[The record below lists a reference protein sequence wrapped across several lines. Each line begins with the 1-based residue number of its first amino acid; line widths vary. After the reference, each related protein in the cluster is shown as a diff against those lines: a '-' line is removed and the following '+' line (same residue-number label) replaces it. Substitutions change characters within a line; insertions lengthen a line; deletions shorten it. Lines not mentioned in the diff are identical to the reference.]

1 MAESGKTVRIL
12 FPDGHERV
20 FHNAIIETSVEGWL
34 HVVRLSYRRPRS
46 AASRNRLQDTGWMRC
61 WGGNTCSRTSR
72 FVLQKA
78 GLKRGKAQ
86 QTKETMAEMEM
97 VTESDIRYI
106 QRDPTPEGVIYLH
119 PRKSAAIVRHGQHVW
134 KHAYLTGKRSVQA
147 FCSASAWGICRR
159 HPPAPDIAVA

>member
-34 HVVRLSYRRPRS
+34 HVVRLELQEAPLSGVAEPIAGYRLDALLGWEYVQPDEQVRVAEDWFETGES
-46 AASRNRLQDTGWMRC
+46 AADEGD
-61 WGGNTCSRTSR
+61 
-72 FVLQKA
+72 
-78 GLKRGKAQ
+78 
-86 QTKETMAEMEM
+86 MAEMET

-119 PRKSAAIVRHGQHVW
+119 HRKSAAIVRHGQHVW

-147 FCSASAWGICRR
+147 FCSASA
-159 HPPAPDIAVA
+159 